1 MATIGTPLISSNVAQ
16 DTINRVNRL
25 FSTPA
30 GSVPWDRSFGIDM
43 SVLDNPPK
51 AVQGALLVEY
61 IKKLK
66 MYFPTLKINSIS
78 FSYSDNGGTI
88 IPKVAITSG

>member
-1 MATIGTPLISSNVAQ
+1 MATITIPLISSNVAQ

-43 SVLDNPPK
+43 TVLDNTPK
-51 AVQGALLVEY
+51 AVEGALLVEY

-66 MYFPTLKINSIS
+66 LYFPTLKISSIS
-78 FSYSDNGGTI
+78 YSYSGSTI
-88 IPKVAITSG
+88 TPKIAITQA